1 MALFLLDLGSLKKIK
16 DIYINAK
23 DVLSA
28 WENKTQR
35 NIHALNSKI
44 VNKH

>member
-1 MALFLLDLGSLKKIK
+1 MALFLLDLRSLKKIT

-23 DVLSA
+23 DVLSV
-28 WENKTQR
+28 WENKMQR

-44 VNKH
+44 VNKR